1 VKRLAGPAAVVVAAG
16 LVAVTLVRYG
26 PGWNG
31 AAWSAVQV
39 ALVALAWVALRE
51 RRLPNAI
58 VVPLGA
64 AAIVLRAAF
73 EHDAL
78 VEILVAGAIAF
89 AVFLVLAV
97 ATRGGLGMG
106 DVKLAAAEGLLFG
119 KAAVEALLLGVVL
132 GGVAA
137 ALLLV
142 TQRAGRR
149 ATYAY
154 GPYLT
159 LGAAI
164 AILAFRLPP
173 LV

>member
-1 VKRLAGPAAVVVAAG
+1 VKRLAAPAAVVVAAG
-16 LVAVTLVRYG
+16 VVSATLVRYG
-26 PGWNG
+26 LGWTG

-39 ALVALAWVALRE
+39 ALVALAWVDLRE

-73 EHDAL
+73 ERHAL

-89 AVFLVLAV
+89 IAFLALAV

-106 DVKLAAAEGLLFG
+106 DVKLAAAEGLLVG
-119 KAAVEALLLGVVL
+119 KVAVEALLLGVVL
-132 GGVAA
+132 GGLAA
-137 ALLLV
+137 ALLLA
-142 TQRAGRR
+142 TRRAGRR
-149 ATYAY
+149 TTYAY
-154 GPYLT
+154 GPYLA
-159 LGAAI
+159 LGAVI
-164 AILAFRLPP
+164 AILAFGPPP